1 MLGMLRLVLACC
13 VALSHADVAL
23 AGYHIGVPAVIVF
36 YVLAGYV
43 VGLQWRQIA
52 IGRSRAGAAFAFWRD
67 RALRLLPTYFVVLA
81 LAVLV
86 VLLLRPQS
94 YFLSAEPGMACALGN
109 LTIIPLNFYP
119 FNGLD
124 RCSLIPVSWSLGLEM
139 QFYLLFPLLLAASP
153 LLLPL
158 GVASLLVYGMAGA
171 GLIHTDIWG
180 YRLLPGTLFI
190 FLLGTLL
197 AHLETRGNERGATVL
212 AGLCFLAGMV
222 AAGVVLAGPQATV
235 NFAFETVAGLALAL
249 PLVVLGRQVRR
260 SRLDDLAG
268 MAAYPLFLVHFTL
281 LWTFEAAAP
290 GWLRTAGGIG
300 TYLAACL
307 LAGLVLA
314 ICIDRPI
321 MRLRRRLR
329 HIQIGESSR
338 LSPV

>member
-13 VALSHADVAL
+13 VALSHADIAL
-23 AGYHIGVPAVIVF
+23 AGYHIGVPAVVIF

-52 IGRSRAGAAFAFWRD
+52 TGRSRTGAALAFWRD
-67 RALRLLPTYFVVLA
+67 RALRLLPTYFVVLV
-81 LAVLV
+81 LAALV
-86 VLLLRPQS
+86 VLLTRPQS
-94 YFLSAEPGMACALGN
+94 YFLSAEPGIACVLGN
-109 LTIIPLNFYP
+109 LTIVPINFYP

-124 RCSLIPVSWSLGLEM
+124 RCSLIPVAWSLGLEM
-139 QFYLLFPLLLAASP
+139 QFYLLFPLLVAARP

-158 GVASLLVYGMAGA
+158 GATSLLIYGAAGA

-197 AHLETRGNERGATVL
+197 AWLEAKGDERSPTILAGVGFLAGAVAAGTVL
-212 AGLCFLAGMV
+212 AGS
-222 AAGVVLAGPQATV
+222 QATV
-235 NFAFETVAGLALAL
+235 DFALETAVGLALAL
-249 PLVVLGRQVRR
+249 PLVVLGRRVPR

-268 MAAYPLFLVHFTL
+268 MVAYPLFLVHFAL
-281 LWTFEAAAP
+281 LWTFEVLAP
-290 GWLRTAGGIG
+290 GLLATTGGIG
-300 TYLAACL
+300 AYLVTSL
-307 LAGLVLA
+307 LAGLALA
-314 ICIDRPI
+314 ICIDGPV

-329 HIQIGESSR
+329 HIQLAESSR